1 MRRTLSLDLET
12 YSDVDLVKCGV
23 YAYVNSPNFEILLM
37 AYCFDNEK
45 VKIIDLA
52 LHEVIPEEVKKA
64 ILSDEVIKTAFNA
77 NFERT
82 CLSKYFGIN
91 LKADTWCC
99 SAVQA
104 SMLALPPSLEGV
116 GEVLGLNN
124 KKMKEGKEL
133 IKYFCCPC
141 KPTKIN
147 ENRTRNLPV
156 HDLEKWKIFKSYCI
170 RDVEVESEI
179 RNKLKN
185 HQITEKEMELYR
197 LDQSINDRGI
207 LVDMNLVKNAI
218 ACDKQFIV
226 TATERAYELTGLE
239 NPNSVA
245 QLIGWLRDRGI
256 TIESL
261 SKKDVSNLVAECDG
275 EIEEALKLRLLM
287 SKTSVKKYE
296 AIERSVCSDG
306 RVHGLFQFYGANRT
320 GRWAGRLV
328 QVQNLP
334 QNHIKDLELARNIV
348 KNGNLEELEMFYES
362 TPKVLSELV
371 RTAFIPKSGCRFIV
385 ADFSA
390 IEARVLAYLA
400 GEKWRLDVFKTH
412 GKIYEASASAMFH
425 VQIDQIK
432 KGSELRQKGKIAE
445 LALGYGG
452 STGALISMGALEMG
466 LKEEELKP
474 LVMAWRNTNPNIT
487 KFWWDVD
494 KAAITSVKEKSITK
508 VGRIEFKYCG
518 GILFIKLPSGRK
530 LSYIKPRLQINKFE
544 REGLSY
550 EGITE
555 SKKWGRIETYG
566 PKLVENIVQ
575 AVARDLLAEAMLRL
589 DKVGYEIV
597 MHVHDEVIIEAPIN
611 KGSLNEV
618 YEIMSVSPK
627 WAEGLCL
634 RADGYE
640 CNYYKKD

>member
-245 QLIGWLRDRGI
+245 QLKGWLRDRGI

-550 EGITE
+550 EGIIE

>member
-52 LHEVIPEEVKKA
+52 LREIIPKEVKEA
-64 ILSDEVIKTAFNA
+64 ILSDEVMKTAFNA

-82 CLSKYFGIN
+82 CLSKYLGIN

-147 ENRTRNLPV
+147 GNRTRNLPV

-239 NPNSVA
+239 NPNSVV
-245 QLIGWLRDRGI
+245 QLKGWLKDRGI

-348 KNGNLEELEMFYES
+348 KNGKLEELEMFYES

-627 WAEGLCL
+627 WADGLCL

>member
-52 LHEVIPEEVKKA
+52 LHEVIPEDVKKA
-64 ILSDEVIKTAFNA
+64 ILSDEVMKTAFNA

-104 SMLALPPSLEGV
+104 SMLALPPSLECV

-147 ENRTRNLPV
+147 GNRTRNLPV

-207 LVDMNLVKNAI
+207 LVDMNLVKKAI

-245 QLIGWLRDRGI
+245 QLKGWLRDRGI

-275 EIEEALKLRLLM
+275 EIEEVLKLRLLM

-306 RVHGLFQFYGANRT
+306 RVHGLFRFYGANRT

-494 KAAITSVKEKSITK
+494 KAAITSVKEKSTTK

-544 REGLSY
+544 REGLTY

-589 DKVGYEIV
+589 DKAGYEIV
-597 MHVHDEVIIEAPIN
+597 MHVHDEVIIEEPIN
-611 KGSLNEV
+611 EGSLNEV
-618 YEIMSVSPK
+618 YEIMGMSPK

-640 CNYYKKD
+640 CSYYKKD

>member
-37 AYCFDNEK
+37 AYSFDNEK

-52 LHEVIPEEVKKA
+52 LHEVIPEDVKKA
-64 ILSDEVIKTAFNA
+64 ILSDEVMKMAFNA

-104 SMLALPPSLEGV
+104 SMLSLPPSLECV

-147 ENRTRNLPV
+147 GNRTRNLPI

-239 NPNSVA
+239 NPNSVV
-245 QLIGWLRDRGI
+245 QLKGWLKDRGI

-348 KNGNLEELEMFYES
+348 KNGTLEELEMFYES

-371 RTAFIPKSGCRFIV
+371 RTAFIPKAGCRFIV

-400 GEKWRLDVFKTH
+400 GEKWRLGVFKTH

-589 DKVGYEIV
+589 DKAGYEIV
-597 MHVHDEVIIEAPIN
+597 MHVHDEVVIESSIN

-640 CNYYKKD
+640 CSYYKKD

>member
-52 LHEVIPEEVKKA
+52 LHEVIPEDVKKV
-64 ILSDEVIKTAFNA
+64 ILSDEVMKTAFNA

-104 SMLALPPSLEGV
+104 SMLALPPSLECV

-147 ENRTRNLPV
+147 GNRTRNLPI

-245 QLIGWLRDRGI
+245 QLKGWLKDRGI

-348 KNGNLEELEMFYES
+348 KNGKLEELEMFYES

-452 STGALISMGALEMG
+452 STGALISMGALEMA

-474 LVMAWRNTNPNIT
+474 LVTAWRNTNPNIT
-487 KFWWDVD
+487 KFWWEVD
-494 KAAITSVKEKSITK
+494 KAAITSVKEKSTTK

-589 DKVGYEIV
+589 DKAGYEIV
-597 MHVHDEVIIEAPIN
+597 MHVHDEVVIEASIN

-640 CNYYKKD
+640 CSYYKKD

>member
-1 MRRTLSLDLET
+1 
-12 YSDVDLVKCGV
+12 
-23 YAYVNSPNFEILLM
+23 
-37 AYCFDNEK
+37 
-45 VKIIDLA
+45 
-52 LHEVIPEEVKKA
+52 
-64 ILSDEVIKTAFNA
+64 
-77 NFERT
+77 
-82 CLSKYFGIN
+82 
-91 LKADTWCC
+91 
-99 SAVQA
+99 
-104 SMLALPPSLEGV
+104 
-116 GEVLGLNN
+116 
-124 KKMKEGKEL
+124 
-133 IKYFCCPC
+133 
-141 KPTKIN
+141 
-147 ENRTRNLPV
+147 
-156 HDLEKWKIFKSYCI
+156 
-170 RDVEVESEI
+170 
-179 RNKLKN
+179 
-185 HQITEKEMELYR
+185 MELYR

-245 QLIGWLRDRGI
+245 QLKGWLKDRGI

-275 EIEEALKLRLLM
+275 EIEEVLKLRLLM

-348 KNGNLEELEMFYES
+348 KNGKLEELEMFYES

-640 CNYYKKD
+640 CSYYKKD

>member
-245 QLIGWLRDRGI
+245 QLKGWLRDRGI

-261 SKKDVSNLVAECDG
+261 SKK
-275 EIEEALKLRLLM
+275 M
-287 SKTSVKKYE
+287 Y
-296 AIERSVCSDG
+296 
-306 RVHGLFQFYGANRT
+306 
-320 GRWAGRLV
+320 
-328 QVQNLP
+328 
-334 QNHIKDLELARNIV
+334 
-348 KNGNLEELEMFYES
+348 
-362 TPKVLSELV
+362 
-371 RTAFIPKSGCRFIV
+371 
-385 ADFSA
+385 
-390 IEARVLAYLA
+390 
-400 GEKWRLDVFKTH
+400 
-412 GKIYEASASAMFH
+412 
-425 VQIDQIK
+425 QI
-432 KGSELRQKGKIAE
+432 
-445 LALGYGG
+445 
-452 STGALISMGALEMG
+452 
-466 LKEEELKP
+466 
-474 LVMAWRNTNPNIT
+474 
-487 KFWWDVD
+487 
-494 KAAITSVKEKSITK
+494 
-508 VGRIEFKYCG
+508 
-518 GILFIKLPSGRK
+518 
-530 LSYIKPRLQINKFE
+530 
-544 REGLSY
+544 
-550 EGITE
+550 
-555 SKKWGRIETYG
+555 
-566 PKLVENIVQ
+566 
-575 AVARDLLAEAMLRL
+575 
-589 DKVGYEIV
+589 
-597 MHVHDEVIIEAPIN
+597 
-611 KGSLNEV
+611 
-618 YEIMSVSPK
+618 
-627 WAEGLCL
+627 
-634 RADGYE
+634 
-640 CNYYKKD
+640 